1 MTSQVIPT
9 EKNVKSDPILEVY
22 NGGSQACEWSESYN
36 HQCTNANH
44 AKAPMSTTQK
54 HQCQLRIIKMEEKLL
69 EETIEELKNKIQSLE
84 AENEK
89 VRDALIKHGILTP

>member
-1 MTSQVIPT
+1 MAKQA
-9 EKNVKSDPILEVY
+9 DVY
-22 NGGSQACEWSESYN
+22 TLTGLY
-36 HQCTNANH
+36 
-44 AKAPMSTTQK
+44 
-54 HQCQLRIIKMEEKLL
+54 QLRIIKMEKKLL

>member
-1 MTSQVIPT
+1 MAKQA
-9 EKNVKSDPILEVY
+9 DVY
-22 NGGSQACEWSESYN
+22 TLTGKY
-36 HQCTNANH
+36 
-44 AKAPMSTTQK
+44 
-54 HQCQLRIIKMEEKLL
+54 QLRIIKMEEKLL

>member
-1 MTSQVIPT
+1 M
-9 EKNVKSDPILEVY
+9 EKQADVY
-22 NGGSQACEWSESYN
+22 TLTGLY
-36 HQCTNANH
+36 
-44 AKAPMSTTQK
+44 
-54 HQCQLRIIKMEEKLL
+54 QLRNIKMEKQLL